1 MQGKIPDS
9 EYPTDAQMEEMQE
22 AYKSDGKHEILKV
35 LQRLKQEREE
45 ASRDAAA
52 RGPITSPGE
61 AASASEPPAPLRRE
75 PRAESD

>member
-22 AYKSDGKHEILKV
+22 AYESDGKHEILKV

-45 ASRDAAA
+45 VRNSAAA
-52 RGPITSPGE
+52 RDPITSSGE
-61 AASASEPPAPLRRE
+61 AASASEPPARLHRE